1 MLDTDKR
8 SAASDR
14 IYAEKKQHVEQFSFN
29 QQVVDVFPDMINRSV
44 PSYRNIVDGIGHI
57 AALLCP
63 NKPTIYDLGCSLGSV
78 SLSIAK
84 ELAEKQPHIIGVDN
98 SKAMLARCQQHKE
111 AFHFGKYIHLE
122 QADLQNYSFN
132 KCDLVAL
139 NFTLQFIPPT
149 HRQDLID
156 TIYQALHTNGVFVL
170 SEKIKH
176 EHSAI
181 DNTLLELHHRFKRE
195 NGYSDLEIS
204 QKRSALEDVMIL
216 DTIETHKQ
224 RLNKAGFKDISVWY
238 QHYNFLSILAIK

>member
-63 NKPTIYDLGCSLGSV
+63 NKPTIYD
-78 SLSIAK
+78 
-84 ELAEKQPHIIGVDN
+84 
-98 SKAMLARCQQHKE
+98 
-111 AFHFGKYIHLE
+111 LE